1 MSMEKKKMVACVS
14 IILVFCALSLMDPS
28 FAGSNGNTAE
38 AKNIQVT
45 KSEVNLS
52 KKKVSIIESNRKTIS
67 LKNTVKG
74 KKVVWKVKN
83 KKVAKVKAKKN
94 KCIITAK
101 KPGKTVVTAKY
112 NKKTYKCKV
121 VVKKMPTSVVNQ
133 TVDISGTGYV
143 NASVFTTKDKI
154 TYTVSNPSLVRVV
167 KVGTNTYRIYGVS
180 GNTEGG
186 TAEVTFC
193 NGKKKVVYRVLIPP
207 RSVAPETEETESE
220 VAVPVIPGKETETD
234 TESERET
241 ETESQSG
248 NETEMNSNDCIIKFV
263 GADSFDF
270 NSYNINEDSRFGRL
284 NFSIGSDFNSESAE
298 NVIVT
303 NSDNVYT
310 YSGTMSFDNGNR
322 YFVVD
327 IYGVVKGDYFVNI
340 QYKDF
345 TFKVE
350 GKVLGTDE
358 VQVQYEKDLDRMI
371 EECNKELVINGT
383 EITDTNLRTL
393 INLGVWLVD
402 NRDHAQTTKPG
413 TDGELVGF
421 NNKEGEEI
429 DYRKVL
435 LEESWQN
442 THCDG
447 YSNII
452 CDVARR
458 LGLNAKATGTTAHT
472 IAEVEIDGE
481 KWRIDAGRTGLAG
494 DRDVDIFRLNPYI
507 DFYRLPKSSG
517 GTWTIY
523 YD

>member
-1 MSMEKKKMVACVS
+1 MEKKKMVACVS

-52 KKKVSIIESNRKTIS
+52 KKKVSIIESNKKTIS

-94 KCIITAK
+94 KCTITAK
-101 KPGKTVVTAKY
+101 NPGKTVVTAKY
-112 NKKTYKCKV
+112 NKKVYKCKV

-154 TYTVSNPSLVRVV
+154 TYTVSNTSLVRVV

-193 NGKKKVVYRVLIPP
+193 NGKKKVVYRVLILP

-270 NSYNINEDSRFGRL
+270 NSYNINEDSRFGSL

-303 NSDNVYT
+303 NSDNVKIE
-310 YSGTMSFDNGNR
+310 SGIMSFDNGNR

-327 IYGVVKGDYFVNI
+327 ITGVVEGDYFVSVS
-340 QYKDF
+340 YKDYSYE
-345 TFKVE
+345 VR
-350 GKVLGTDE
+350 GRVLGTDE

-371 EECNKELVINGT
+371 EECNKELVINGI
-383 EITDTNLRTL
+383 EITDTNLRIL

-402 NRDHAQTTKPG
+402 NRAHAQSG
-413 TDGELVGF
+413 GWLGI
-421 NNKEGEEI
+421 EGEQH

-435 LEESWQN
+435 LTESYQN
-442 THCDG
+442 THCTG
-447 YSNII
+447 YSAILV
-452 CDVARR
+452 DAARK
-458 LGLNAKATGTTAHT
+458 LGLKGRVVAVSAIHD

-481 KWRIDAGRTGLAG
+481 KWRIDAGRDGLAG
-494 DRDVDIFRLNPYI
+494 RRSLDAYREDPYI
-507 DFYRLPKSSG
+507 DFYRTPKSSG
-517 GTWTIY
+517 GVWDIY